1 MDPGTS
7 QHPGSPPH
15 PGTGRHP
22 RAVSGSRLPVI
33 ADGVPILVRPDNR
46 VHIGGDPQ
54 TGLVL
59 ELPESASGPKVAALL
74 GSLRE
79 PRTRTEVFAELVDAG
94 LTRAELDTILA
105 QLLAAGKASHSA
117 FTRPSTERLRIR
129 VHGTGPL
136 TRLLATTLADA
147 GFVVTHT
154 VRRPAHRDAPSPRT
168 NLVVL
173 TDHLAHESWLVDRL
187 MADRVPHLQ
196 VRLRD
201 GVGLLGPLVLPGL
214 SSCLAC
220 ADRHRTDRDPEWP
233 VLRGQL
239 TGVAGNAGDPIT
251 RMTAALAHDQ
261 IDRLASALA
270 VGASEPPYLLGRV
283 IEVHGSPPRL
293 SSTVWPRHPLCPFAC
308 GTPSA
313 SGTPP
318 ARVAGG
324 HLS

>member
-1 MDPGTS
+1 M
-7 QHPGSPPH
+7 
-15 PGTGRHP
+15 
-22 RAVSGSRLPVI
+22 I

-46 VHIGGDPQ
+46 VHIGSDPH

-59 ELPESASGPKVAALL
+59 ELPASASGPKVAALL

-94 LTRAELDTILA
+94 LTRAELDAILA
-105 QLLAAGKASHSA
+105 QLLTAGKASWST
-117 FTRPSTERLRIR
+117 FTRPPTDRLRIR
-129 VHGTGPL
+129 VHGSGPL
-136 TRLLATTLADA
+136 TRLLTTTLSDA
-147 GFVVTHT
+147 GFVVAHT
-154 VRRPAHRDAPSPRT
+154 VRRPSRRDASAPRT

-173 TDHLAHESWLVDRL
+173 TDHLAHESWLLERL
-187 MADRVPHLQ
+187 MADRVPHLP

-239 TGVAGNAGDPIT
+239 TGVTGHGGDPIT

-270 VGASEPPYLLGRV
+270 VGSPDPPYLLGRV
-283 IEVHGSPPRL
+283 IEVHGAPPRL
-293 SSTVWPRHPLCPFAC
+293 SSTIWPRHPLCPFAC
-308 GTPSA
+308 ATASTSHTPA
-313 SGTPP
+313 AP
-318 ARVAGG
+318 VADG